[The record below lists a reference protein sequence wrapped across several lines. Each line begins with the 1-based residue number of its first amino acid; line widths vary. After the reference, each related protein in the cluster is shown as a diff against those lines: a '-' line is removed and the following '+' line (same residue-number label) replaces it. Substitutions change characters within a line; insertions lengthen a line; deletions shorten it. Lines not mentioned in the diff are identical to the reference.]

1 MQKKDLHIHT
11 AFSDGSN
18 TPEECVIAAIEKG
31 LQTVGI
37 SDHSYIDDTTYEP
50 YWLKKDAEQDYK
62 RTVTALKEKYKDKIE
77 VLLGIEQDYY
87 SFAPASGYDYIIGS
101 VHFLRTDDGF
111 FAIDENLED
120 MRSHIEFFDND
131 IYNFVDLYY
140 GTVADVVNKT
150 NCDIIGHFD
159 LITKFN
165 GENLLFDE
173 KNERYIAAYK
183 KAANALIE
191 TGKPF
196 EINTSALYR
205 GLKKE
210 PYPSYAVIDYLKSL
224 GAKFILSSDAHK
236 KENIARSFEI
246 NDLKKYL

>member
-11 AFSDGSN
+11 VFSDGVD
-18 TPEECVIAAIEKG
+18 TPEECIIAAIEKG

-37 SDHSYIDDTTYEP
+37 SDHSYIDDMTYEP
-50 YWLKKDAEQDYK
+50 YWLKKDAEEEYK

-87 SFAPASGYDYIIGS
+87 SYTEAKGYDYIIGS
-101 VHFLRTDDGF
+101 VHFVKTEDGF

-120 MRSHIEFFDND
+120 MRSHLKYFDND
-131 IYNFVDLYY
+131 IYNFVEKYY
-140 GTVADVVNKT
+140 ETVADVVDKT

-165 GENLLFDE
+165 GDDLLFDE
-173 KNERYIAAYK
+173 KNGRYIAAYQ
-183 KAANALIE
+183 KAARRLIK

-205 GLKKE
+205 GLKKDV
-210 PYPSYAVIDYLKSL
+210 YPSKDIVDYLRSL
-224 GAKFILSSDAHK
+224 GAEFILSSDAHK
-236 KENIARSFEI
+236 KENIARLF
-246 NDLKKYL
+246 DKF

>member
-11 AFSDGSN
+11 VFSDGVD
-18 TPEECVIAAIEKG
+18 TPEECIIAAIEKG
-31 LQTVGI
+31 LQTVGL

-50 YWLKKDAEQDYK
+50 YWLKKDAEEEYK

-87 SFAPASGYDYIIGS
+87 SYTEAKGYDYIIGS
-101 VHFLRTDDGF
+101 VHFVKTEDGF

-120 MRSHIEFFDND
+120 MRSHLKYFDND
-131 IYNFVDLYY
+131 IYNFVEKYY
-140 GTVADVVNKT
+140 ETVADVVDKT

-165 GENLLFDE
+165 GDDFLFDE
-173 KNERYIAAYK
+173 KNERYIAAYQ
-183 KAANALIE
+183 KAARRLIK

-205 GLKKE
+205 GLKKDV
-210 PYPSYAVIDYLKSL
+210 YPSKDIVDYLRSL
-224 GAKFILSSDAHK
+224 SAEFILSSDAHK
-236 KENIARSFEI
+236 KENIARLF
-246 NDLKKYL
+246 DKF